1 MKQLAIPLSILAVA
15 TLGGC
20 MTYEATR
27 PADTFPRASIAPQ
40 PIAYTVGTG
49 TITQVATSPSYYGT
63 AAAGTTAPRTSS
75 IANSAGANI
84 SGASANSAYNR
95 LVIRMDNGA
104 TQYID
109 TDSNEFRSGMR
120 IEVLPDHTIRPL

>member
-1 MKQLAIPLSILAVA
+1 MKQLAIPLSLVAVA
-15 TLGGC
+15 ALGGC

-27 PADTFPRASIAPQ
+27 PADTFPRASISAQ
-40 PIAYTVGTG
+40 PVAYVPGQG
-49 TITQVATSPSYYGT
+49 TITQVTASPSYYGT

-84 SGASANSAYNR
+84 SGAGSNAAYKR
-95 LVIRMDNGA
+95 LVIRMDSGA

-109 TDSNEFRSGMR
+109 TDSNDFRTGMR
-120 IEVLPDHTIRPL
+120 VEVLPDHTIRPL

>member
-1 MKQLAIPLSILAVA
+1 MKQLAIPLSLSILAVA
-15 TLGGC
+15 TLGAC
-20 MTYEATR
+20 SSNR

-40 PIAYTVGTG
+40 PVAYTPGPG
-49 TITQVATSPSYYGT
+49 TITQVAASPSYYGS

-75 IANSAGANI
+75 LGNSAGANI
-84 SGASANSAYNR
+84 SGAGARSGYNR

-120 IEVLPDHTIRPL
+120 VEVLPDHTIRPL